1 MKTNKHTSYELV
13 LPNLPKKSTALTL
26 QAGITEQELSIIGDS
41 RLKYALLMNG
51 DESCY
56 INAKELHTALEKP
69 YGEFSQWYLK
79 VVKPYIIESESR
91 IIEVTESGRQ
101 RIITHDSMLLKRNM
115 EENNNLAKRKD
126 VGVSKSVFVPLDV
139 AQDLAMLTRNEAGK
153 EIRRYF
159 RTVNKVFEKCMSNN
173 LIRFTAEKASKSAA
187 QHAALVRYEETGKYD
202 LVAQAKGKKRFNAL
216 VSKICG
222 SRINPETDLAEY
234 TDVQRLV
241 SKLISRGDSD
251 ALILEK
257 MGVA

>member
-1 MKTNKHTSYELV
+1 MKKKHSSFELV
-13 LPNLPKKSTALTL
+13 LSSLPKKSNALTL
-26 QAGITEQELSIIGDS
+26 QAGITEQELTVINDS

-56 INAKELHTALEKP
+56 IDAKELHAALEKP
-69 YGEFSQWYLK
+69 YGEFRLWYLK
-79 VVKPYIIESESR
+79 VVKPYIIEAESR

-101 RIITHDSMLLKRNM
+101 RIITHDSMLQKRNM
-115 EENNNLAKRKD
+115 EENNDLPKRKD
-126 VGVSKSVFVPLDV
+126 IGDKKQIFVPLDV
-139 AQDLAMLTRNEAGK
+139 AQDLAMLTRNDAGK

-222 SRINPETDLAEY
+222 SRINPETNLAEY
-234 TDVQRLV
+234 TDIQRLV
-241 SKLISRGDSD
+241 SKLIERGDSD
-251 ALILEK
+251 QLIFEK